1 MEVLL
6 IDIGALAV
14 FLGYMAV
21 VYWHGVSHESQPR
34 ERCGRGAHLQGRPRW
49 L

>member
-6 IDIGALAV
+6 IDIGALAL

-34 ERCGRGAHLQGRPRW
+34 ERAPAAHLQGHARW